1 MRWLIFGIF
10 VGVFLGSYSIGAAST
25 IPDEEA
31 KAFLEEFKMSVE
43 GISALEIF
51 AHNASVALA
60 MFVPGFGVGWGVFT
74 AWSTGLA
81 FKSIVT
87 ANPVLEKIP
96 PLAVLLIS
104 PFGLM
109 ELAAYSMAMSRS
121 VIWIRIFIKR
131 MPIKPEIRTTTIEV
145 GIVVALLLVAG
156 FIEFAMINQTET
168 GVMTG
173 PGS

>member
-10 VGVFLGSYSIGAAST
+10 VGIFLGSYSIGAAST

-31 KAFLEEFKMSVE
+31 KAFLEEFKMAVE
-43 GISALEIF
+43 GISGLEIF
-51 AHNASVALA
+51 AHNASVGVT

-87 ANPVLEKIP
+87 ANPVLAKIP
-96 PLAVLLIS
+96 ALAVLLFS

-109 ELAAYSMAMSRS
+109 ELVAYSMAMSRS
-121 VIWIRIFIKR
+121 VIWIKTFIKKT
-131 MPIKPEIRTTTIEV
+131 PIRPEIRTTAIEI

-156 FIEFAMINQTET
+156 FVEYAMINQVET
-168 GVMTG
+168 GVMNA
-173 PGS
+173 PES

>member
-10 VGVFLGSYSIGAAST
+10 VGIFLGSYSIGAAST

-31 KAFLEEFKMSVE
+31 KAFLEEFKMAVE
-43 GISALEIF
+43 GISGLEIF
-51 AHNASVALA
+51 AHNASVGVT

-87 ANPVLEKIP
+87 ANPVLAKIP
-96 PLAVLLIS
+96 ALAVLLIS
-104 PFGLM
+104 PFGVM
-109 ELAAYSMAMSRS
+109 ELVAYSIAMSRS
-121 VIWIRIFIKR
+121 VIWIGIFIKKI
-131 MPIKPEIRTTTIEV
+131 PIKPEIRTTAIEV
-145 GIVVALLLVAG
+145 GIVVALLLIAG
-156 FIEFAMINQTET
+156 FVEYAMINQTET
-168 GVMTG
+168 GVITG